1 VCVCVNVGVGM
12 WDVFCDAAAAD
23 DDDGVDQFTVKCS
36 QREFPSVYYLH
47 LDSRTE

>member
-1 VCVCVNVGVGM
+1 M
-12 WDVFCDAAAAD
+12 WDVFCDAAAAAAAD